1 MMSIV
6 KLSTFRDLQSKRE
19 AYGRALGTKMVLTI
33 KYNTDG
39 SIERYKA
46 RFVIL
51 GNRQVYGESYGETY
65 APVAS
70 MPSVRMFINFAA
82 KKGLPM
88 HQMDI
93 MTAFLNAPM
102 DYLVDVQLDSETVT
116 VMKELAKELGMGDVS
131 DETRKRIAK
140 ACYGLKQAPRQFYK
154 NLSGFLKSIGFRGH
168 PVEECLFK
176 RHDKV
181 RGNVWIIMFVDDLL
195 IIGDKPEEVERFK
208 QQLKEKYEI
217 KDLGLAEKFLGIKIT
232 DTGYGIKLDQEHYT
246 VSLLEKFGMD
256 RSYPVETPAQ
266 ENLSDKLYEAYYKA
280 KENPEYVPPE
290 FPVRE
295 AIGGLLFLEEMTRPD
310 IANAVR
316 ELSGYMELPTDE
328 LIGGIKRVMRYL
340 RGTTDKG
347 LFFAKGGPGI
357 MEGFV
362 DSSYAGCRRTRKS
375 ITGYLVRV
383 DGDVVD
389 WKSKKQS
396 VVAQSSSEAE
406 YVALAML
413 VNKLRIART
422 VRKWLVGKENAY
434 QVYEDN
440 TACIL
445 MAEGEGLNK
454 RTKHIDVRYHVSKE
468 AIKNKEITLSYVGT
482 NEQLADALTKN
493 LGKIKFK
500 RLMTDLILGE
510 RERVT

>member
-1 MMSIV
+1 
-6 KLSTFRDLQSKRE
+6 
-19 AYGRALGTKMVLTI
+19 
-33 KYNTDG
+33 
-39 SIERYKA
+39 
-46 RFVIL
+46 
-51 GNRQVYGESYGETY
+51 
-65 APVAS
+65 
-70 MPSVRMFINFAA
+70 
-82 KKGLPM
+82 
-88 HQMDI
+88 
-93 MTAFLNAPM
+93 
-102 DYLVDVQLDSETVT
+102 
-116 VMKELAKELGMGDVS
+116 
-131 DETRKRIAK
+131 
-140 ACYGLKQAPRQFYK
+140 
-154 NLSGFLKSIGFRGH
+154 
-168 PVEECLFK
+168 
-176 RHDKV
+176 
-181 RGNVWIIMFVDDLL
+181 
-195 IIGDKPEEVERFK
+195 
-208 QQLKEKYEI
+208 
-217 KDLGLAEKFLGIKIT
+217 
-232 DTGYGIKLDQEHYT
+232 

-280 KENPEYVPPE
+280 KENSEYVPPE

-357 MEGFV
+357 MEEFV

-383 DGDVVD
+383 DQDVVD

-454 RTKHIDVRYHVSKE
+454 RTTHIDVRYHVSKE

-493 LGKIKFK
+493 LGKIKFR
-500 RLMTDLILGE
+500 RLITDLILGE
-510 RERVT
+510 RERVMKD